1 MRAEPTRACG
11 VTDPTLKDRLAALQE
26 AQRSMC
32 ERLDALDSQVAG
44 VERDLVIIKTR
55 LLGQFRIDAQ
65 YVAERLNLTPAY
77 TRVAVALSEGSTVRN
92 IVEATGLTENTVR
105 NYCRKIYR
113 QLNISSQTEL
123 VRLVLLLQ
131 YEKAVR
137 SRPDA
142 KPHEGGNRSP
152 GC

>member
-1 MRAEPTRACG
+1 MRAEPTTACG

-26 AQRSMC
+26 AQHSMC
-32 ERLDALDSQVAG
+32 ERLEALDSQVAS

-55 LLGQFRIDAQ
+55 LLGQLRVDPHYI
-65 YVAERLNLTPAY
+65 AERLNLTPAY
-77 TRVAVALSEGSTVRN
+77 ARVAVALAEGSTVRN

-113 QLNISSQTEL
+113 RLNISSQTEL
-123 VRLVLLLQ
+123 VRLVLLVQ
-131 YEKAVR
+131 FEKAAR

-142 KPHEGGNRSP
+142 KPRGQRP
-152 GC
+152 